1 MRIKCGAILAAAV
14 AVACVDTVLADET
27 SPSGETE
34 RRVLAAD
41 APAAKSMHELVPC
54 YTWLFGSGLPFEW
67 YSRDTVHSGE
77 LGKQIIGRVMLG
89 YFLTGK

>member
-1 MRIKCGAILAAAV
+1 MLTTEAKWYRNDHMTGKGV
-14 AVACVDTVLADET
+14 YDVLRNRCASAKIQWWDEF
-27 SPSGETE
+27 
-34 RRVLAAD
+34 
-41 APAAKSMHELVPC
+41 VPC

-89 YFLTGK
+89 YFLTGR